1 MITTPE
7 KEQKN
12 TGFYNNDNEMSG
24 LTASHLNNLC
34 YILKIIYFKFPE
46 FKQVEVYFLS
56 FTYVKYN
63 RNLNTINK

>member
-34 YILKIIYFKFPE
+34 YILKIILNL
-46 FKQVEVYFLS
+46 QNLS
-56 FTYVKYN
+56 K
-63 RNLNTINK
+63 

>member
-1 MITTPE
+1 MLSFFKSPILKVKTENKKIMITTPE

-34 YILKIIYFKFPE
+34 YILKIILNF
-46 FKQVEVYFLS
+46 QNLS
-56 FTYVKYN
+56 K
-63 RNLNTINK
+63 

>member
-1 MITTPE
+1 MLSFFLNHPYYKLKLKIKKIMITTPE

-34 YILKIIYFKFPE
+34 YILKIILNF
-46 FKQVEVYFLS
+46 QNLS
-56 FTYVKYN
+56 K
-63 RNLNTINK
+63 

>member
-34 YILKIIYFKFPE
+34 CILKIILNF
-46 FKQVEVYFLS
+46 QNLS
-56 FTYVKYN
+56 K
-63 RNLNTINK
+63 

>member
-34 YILKIIYFKFPE
+34 YILKIILNFQNLS
-46 FKQVEVYFLS
+46 KQNVYFLS

>member
-34 YILKIIYFKFPE
+34 YILKIILNLSRSLLFKFYIC
-46 FKQVEVYFLS
+46 KV
-56 FTYVKYN
+56 
-63 RNLNTINK
+63 